1 MRAAVVDDVRRLVRR
16 QVPVGER
23 VVDAAALQ
31 PEHDLVGPVVVGQQH
46 RHVVTRAQAVRVQR
60 LRQACRALLELGEG
74 DHLSRRGDQ
83 GGAAAGVT
91 GGVGGGA
98 KVGRAGLGW
107 AHHPLLADP
116 ADAATV
122 P

>member
-23 VVDAAALQ
+23 VVDAAALE

-46 RHVVTRAQAVRVQR
+46 RHVVARAQAVGVQG
-60 LRQACRALLELGEG
+60 LRQAGRALFELGER
-74 DHLSRRGDQ
+74 DDLSRRGDERRATT
-83 GGAAAGVT
+83 GLA

-98 KVGRAGLGW
+98 KVGRAGLAGLT
-107 AHHPLLADP
+107 ALF
-116 ADAATV
+116 
-122 P
+122 